1 MADLNKG
8 QHMTENNHQPLEL
21 HPLCTYFPRM
31 SEDEFNALKDNLQ
44 HNGQT
49 HPIYTLDGMILDGG
63 NRYRALCELGIE
75 PVMIEY
81 TGANPTQFIL
91 SSNLLRRH
99 LSQGQSAAI
108 VSASQ
113 SWINAQTAQAAPQLR
128 STVQLDTATA
138 RAKQSGVGQRTQQLA
153 DKLVKEAPAELVKE
167 VIDGTKSLNKALK
180 EITPS
185 KPVAPKP
192 VPVAEPE
199 PEESHEAQLSNTDPL
214 NSISDEQQGAIN
226 ALEADNT
233 VMLKVV
239 ESGDR
244 ISASLDEVKKLTE
257 LNQVLN
263 GRINELMAEK
273 EAAMKTAHYW
283 KDKFLA
289 LEAEL
294 NQQAN

>member
-1 MADLNKG
+1 
-8 QHMTENNHQPLEL
+8 MTEKNNLKMEL

-63 NRYRALCELGIE
+63 NRYRALCELGID

-81 TGANPTQFIL
+81 TGSKPTQFIL

-99 LSQGQSAAI
+99 LTQGQSAAI

-113 SWINAQTAQAAPQLR
+113 SWINAQTVSQNSAEN
-128 STVQLDTATA
+128 LDTATA

-167 VIDGTKSLNKALK
+167 VIDGTKSLNKAIK
-180 EITPS
+180 EISPP
-185 KPVAPKP
+185 KIVVPKP
-192 VPVAEPE
+192 VLVAESE
-199 PEESHEAQLSNTDPL
+199 PEESHEDWLIDTDKL
-214 NSISDEQQGAIN
+214 NSIIDEQQGAIK

-233 VMLKVV
+233 VMLKVF
-239 ESGDR
+239 ESDDR
-244 ISASLDEVKKLTE
+244 ISALIDEVRKLTE
-257 LNQVLN
+257 
-263 GRINELMAEK
+263 
-273 EAAMKTAHYW
+273 
-283 KDKFLA
+283 
-289 LEAEL
+289 
-294 NQQAN
+294 

>member
-1 MADLNKG
+1 
-8 QHMTENNHQPLEL
+8 MTEKNNQTIEL

-63 NRYRALCELGIE
+63 NRYRALCELGID

-81 TGANPTQFIL
+81 TGSNPTQFIL

-99 LSQGQSAAI
+99 LTQGQSAAI

-113 SWINAQTAQAAPQLR
+113 SWVKAQTVSILENTA
-128 STVQLDTATA
+128 QLDTATA

-167 VIDGTKSLNKALK
+167 VIDGTKSLNKAIK
-180 EITPS
+180 EIAPP
-185 KPVAPKP
+185 KIVVPKP
-192 VPVAEPE
+192 APVV
-199 PEESHEAQLSNTDPL
+199 EESQEDPLSDTDEL
-214 NSISDEQQGAIN
+214 NSIIDEQQGAIK

-233 VMLKVV
+233 VMLKVF
-239 ESGDR
+239 ESDDR
-244 ISASLDEVKKLTE
+244 VSASIDEVKKLTE
-257 LNQVLN
+257 LNRVLN
-263 GRINELMAEK
+263 ERINELMAEK
-273 EAAMKTAHYW
+273 DEALKAAKHW

-289 LEAEL
+289 HEAEL
-294 NQQAN
+294 NQGITS

>member
-1 MADLNKG
+1 
-8 QHMTENNHQPLEL
+8 MTEKNNQTMEL

-31 SEDEFNALKDNLQ
+31 SEEEFNALKDNLQ

-81 TGANPTQFIL
+81 TGSNPTQFIL

-113 SWINAQTAQAAPQLR
+113 SWLNAQTASQLR
-128 STVQLDTATA
+128 STTQLDTATA

-167 VIDGTKSLNKALK
+167 VIDGKKSLNKAIK
-180 EITPS
+180 EITP
-185 KPVAPKP
+185 PKP
-192 VPVAEPE
+192 VVPKPVLVVEPE
-199 PEESHEAQLSNTDPL
+199 PEERHEDQLSDTDQL
-214 NSISDEQQGAIN
+214 NSIIDEKQGAIN
-226 ALEADNT
+226 ALEADSN
-233 VMLKVV
+233 VMLKVF
-239 ESGDR
+239 ESDDR
-244 ISASLDEVKKLTE
+244 ISASIEEVKKLTE
-257 LNQVLN
+257 LNRVLN
-263 GRINELMAEK
+263 ERVNELMAEK
-273 EAAMKTAHYW
+273 EEAIKTANYW

-294 NQQAN
+294 NQETN

>member
-1 MADLNKG
+1 
-8 QHMTENNHQPLEL
+8 MTEKNHQTLEL

-81 TGANPTQFIL
+81 TGSNPTQFIL

-113 SWINAQTAQAAPQLR
+113 SWVRAQAVSNLGNTAQ
-128 STVQLDTATA
+128 LDSATA

-167 VIDGTKSLNKALK
+167 VIDGTKSLNKAIK
-180 EITPS
+180 EITPP

-192 VPVAEPE
+192 VPVVEPE
-199 PEESHEAQLSNTDPL
+199 PEESHENLLRDTDQL
-214 NSISDEQQGAIN
+214 NSIIDEQQGGIN
-226 ALEADNT
+226 ALAADNT
-233 VMLKVV
+233 VMLEVF
-239 ESGDR
+239 ESDDR
-244 ISASLDEVKKLTE
+244 FSASIEDVKKLTE
-257 LNQVLN
+257 LNRVLN
-263 GRINELMAEK
+263 GRITELMAEK
-273 EAAMKTAHYW
+273 EEAIKTAKYW

-294 NQQAN
+294 NQQTN

>member
-1 MADLNKG
+1 MADLHLG
-8 QHMTENNHQPLEL
+8 QHMTEKNKQTLEL

-31 SEDEFNALKDNLQ
+31 TEDEFNALKDNLQ

-81 TGANPTQFIL
+81 TGSNPTQFIL

-113 SWINAQTAQAAPQLR
+113 SWVKAQAVSTVGNTPQLN
-128 STVQLDTATA
+128 TATA
-138 RAKQSGVGQRTQQLA
+138 RAKHSGVGQRTQQLA

-167 VIDGTKSLNKALK
+167 VIDGKKSLNKALK
-180 EITPS
+180 EITPP
-185 KPVAPKP
+185 KPVVPKP
-192 VPVAEPE
+192 VPVVEPE
-199 PEESHEAQLSNTDPL
+199 PEESHEAQLSDTNPL
-214 NSISDEQQGAIN
+214 NNSIDEQQGAIS
-226 ALEADNT
+226 ALEADST
-233 VMLKVV
+233 VILEVF
-239 ESGDR
+239 ESDDR
-244 ISASLDEVKKLTE
+244 VSASIDEVKKLTE
-257 LNQVLN
+257 LNRVLN
-263 GRINELMAEK
+263 GRINELTAEK
-273 EAAMKTAHYW
+273 EEAMKAADYW
-283 KDKFLA
+283 KEKFLA
-289 LEAEL
+289 LEAAL

>member
-1 MADLNKG
+1 MADLHLG
-8 QHMTENNHQPLEL
+8 QHMTEKNHQTLEL

-31 SEDEFNALKDNLQ
+31 TEDEFNALKDNLQ

-81 TGANPTQFIL
+81 TGSNPTQFIL

-113 SWINAQTAQAAPQLR
+113 SWVKAQAESQSR
-128 STVQLDTATA
+128 STVQLDSAA
-138 RAKQSGVGQRTQQLA
+138 SRAKHSGVGQRTQQLA

-167 VIDGTKSLNKALK
+167 VIDGKKSLNKALK
-180 EITPS
+180 EITPP
-185 KPVAPKP
+185 KIVVPKP
-192 VPVAEPE
+192 VPVVEPE
-199 PEESHEAQLSNTDPL
+199 SEESHEAQLRDTDPL
-214 NSISDEQQGAIN
+214 NGSIDEPQGAIN

-233 VMLKVV
+233 VVLELI
-239 ESGDR
+239 ESDDR
-244 ISASLDEVKKLTE
+244 VSASLDEVKKLTE
-257 LNQVLN
+257 MNRVLN
-263 GRINELMAEK
+263 ERITELMTEK
-273 EAAMKTAHYW
+273 EAAMKAANDW
-283 KDKFLA
+283 KAKFLA

-294 NQQAN
+294 NQRTN

>member
-1 MADLNKG
+1 MADLHLG
-8 QHMTENNHQPLEL
+8 QHMTEKNHQTLEL

-81 TGANPTQFIL
+81 TGSNPTQFIL

-113 SWINAQTAQAAPQLR
+113 SWVKAQAV
-128 STVQLDTATA
+128 STLGNTAQLDTATA

-153 DKLVKEAPAELVKE
+153 DKLVKEAPAELVKD
-167 VIDGTKSLNKALK
+167 VIDGKKSLNKALK
-180 EITPS
+180 EITPP
-185 KPVAPKP
+185 KAVVPKP
-192 VPVAEPE
+192 VPVVEPE
-199 PEESHEAQLSNTDPL
+199 PEESHEAQLSDTDPL
-214 NSISDEQQGAIN
+214 NRSIDEQQGAIN
-226 ALEADNT
+226 AVDADNT
-233 VMLKVV
+233 AMLEV
-239 ESGDR
+239 SGSDDR

-257 LNQVLN
+257 LNRVLN
-263 GRINELMAEK
+263 ERITELMAEK
-273 EAAMKTAHYW
+273 EAAMKTANDW
-283 KDKFLA
+283 KDRFLA

-294 NQQAN
+294 IQQTN

>member
-1 MADLNKG
+1 MADLNEG
-8 QHMTENNHQPLEL
+8 QHMTEKNNQTMEL

-81 TGANPTQFIL
+81 TGSNPTQFIL

-113 SWINAQTAQAAPQLR
+113 SWVKAQTAPQLR
-128 STVQLDTATA
+128 STVQLDSAA
-138 RAKQSGVGQRTQQLA
+138 SRAKQSGVGQRTQQLA
-153 DKLVKEAPAELVKE
+153 DKLVKEASAELVKE

-180 EITPS
+180 EITPP
-185 KPVAPKP
+185 KVVVPKP
-192 VPVAEPE
+192 VPVVEPE
-199 PEESHEAQLSNTDPL
+199 PEESEESHEALLGDTDPL
-214 NSISDEQQGAIN
+214 HSSIDEQLGAIN
-226 ALEADNT
+226 AVKADNT
-233 VMLKVV
+233 ITLRVV
-239 ESGDR
+239 ESDDR
-244 ISASLDEVKKLTE
+244 ISASLDEVKRLTE
-257 LNQVLN
+257 LNRVLN
-263 GRINELMAEK
+263 ERINELMAEK
-273 EAAMKTAHYW
+273 EEALKAAHYW
-283 KDKFLA
+283 KDQFLA

-294 NQQAN
+294 SQQTN

>member
-1 MADLNKG
+1 MADLHLG
-8 QHMTENNHQPLEL
+8 QHMTEKNHQTLEL

-31 SEDEFNALKDNLQ
+31 TEDEFNALKDNLQ

-81 TGANPTQFIL
+81 TGSNPTQFIL

-113 SWINAQTAQAAPQLR
+113 SWVKAQAESQSR
-128 STVQLDTATA
+128 STVQLDSAA
-138 RAKQSGVGQRTQQLA
+138 SRAKHSGVGQRTQQLA

-180 EITPS
+180 EITPP
-185 KPVAPKP
+185 KAVVPKP
-192 VPVAEPE
+192 VPVVEPE
-199 PEESHEAQLSNTDPL
+199 PEKSHEEQLSDTDPL
-214 NSISDEQQGAIN
+214 TSVVDEQQGAIN
-226 ALEADNT
+226 ALETDSNIM
-233 VMLKVV
+233 VKVF
-239 ESGDR
+239 ESDDR

-257 LNQVLN
+257 LNKVLN
-263 GRINELMAEK
+263 ERINELMAEK
-273 EAAMKTAHYW
+273 EAAMKAADYW
-283 KDKFLA
+283 KEKFLS

>member
-1 MADLNKG
+1 
-8 QHMTENNHQPLEL
+8 MTEKNNQTMEL

-31 SEDEFNALKDNLQ
+31 SKDEFNALKDNLQ

-63 NRYRALCELGIE
+63 NRYRALCELGID

-81 TGANPTQFIL
+81 TGSSPTQFIL

-99 LSQGQSAAI
+99 LTQGQSAAI

-113 SWINAQTAQAAPQLR
+113 SWLKAQAVATLEN
-128 STVQLDTATA
+128 TAQLDTAIA

-180 EITPS
+180 EITPPKS
-185 KPVAPKP
+185 VVPKP
-192 VPVAEPE
+192 APVV
-199 PEESHEAQLSNTDPL
+199 EESQENPLSGTDEL
-214 NSISDEQQGAIN
+214 NSIIDEQQGAIK

-233 VMLKVV
+233 VMLNVL
-239 ESGDR
+239 ESDDR
-244 ISASLDEVKKLTE
+244 VSASIDEVKKLTE
-257 LNQVLN
+257 LNRVLN
-263 GRINELMAEK
+263 ERITELMAEK
-273 EAAMKTAHYW
+273 DEAVKVAKHW

-289 LEAEL
+289 LEAGL
-294 NQQAN
+294 N